1 MCWSTLLQS
10 VNKGMHRWSGKKQLP
25 MQEATRRVPGTVRR
39 AIKYVHLGTY
49 LTVIKH
55 VRERA
60 FFCNSSKARTPV
72 DLYVRR

>member
-1 MCWSTLLQS
+1 MLVNPVAVREQRNAS
-10 VNKGMHRWSGKKQLP
+10 VVGEKAVANARSHAQGPRH
-25 MQEATRRVPGTVRR
+25 
-39 AIKYVHLGTY
+39 IKYVHLDTY

-72 DLYVRR
+72 DLHVRR